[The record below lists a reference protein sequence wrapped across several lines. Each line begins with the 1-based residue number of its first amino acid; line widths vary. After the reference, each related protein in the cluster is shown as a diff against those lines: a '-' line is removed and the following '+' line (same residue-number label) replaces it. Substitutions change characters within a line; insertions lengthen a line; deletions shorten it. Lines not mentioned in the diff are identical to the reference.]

1 MQEVPHLHI
10 AVHSRGEE
18 HGDLG
23 GAPASA
29 SQSRRAGLHP
39 HDGRG
44 LEVLTPD
51 LGRGVAYRQEVL
63 RVEGVPGGSH
73 LNNK

>member
-1 MQEVPHLHI
+1 MKEVPDLHI
-10 AVHSRGEE
+10 AVHPGGEE

-23 GAPASA
+23 GAPPTARQA
-29 SQSRRAGLHP
+29 GRAGLHP

-51 LGRGVAYRQEVL
+51 LGGRVTDRQEVL
-63 RVEGVPGGSH
+63 RVERVPAPSH
-73 LNNK
+73 LNN